1 MTHAFQA
8 LVATTGIQIAV
19 ALAALTIPAI
29 APVVARDLGVP
40 TSMIG
45 SYISLLYIGASTA
58 ALAGGGLVLR
68 LGAIRLSQWGLLTC
82 ALALTFALSPS
93 IVVVA
98 IAAVLLGLGYGPITP
113 ASSHVLVR
121 TTPARSMALTLS
133 IKQTGVPAGMALAG
147 IVVPPL
153 AIAFGWHA
161 AVLSVAVLCALVALA
176 VQPLR
181 ATLDADRVRDAR
193 LSITQLRAGLRL
205 VISAPRLRAVAAV
218 SFIYSGMQMC
228 VSSFIVAYLA
238 EEIGASLVAAG
249 IGLTVANVAGVAA
262 RIAWGAVADRWL
274 SPRITLALIGA
285 LTAALAC
292 VVALFSN
299 AWPLAAMLAVLAA
312 LGATAIGWN
321 GVYLAEVARIA
332 PPGQIGLAT
341 GGCLFFTFVGVVV
354 SPSLF
359 GWLAR
364 ASGSYATSFVAA
376 ALVCASVALLLFS
389 STRAKT
395 ATTAP

>member
-113 ASSHVLVR
+113 ASSHVLAR
-121 TTPARSMALTLS
+121 TTPARNMALTLS

-147 IVVPPL
+147 IVVPPV

-364 ASGSYATSFVAA
+364 ASGSYATSFLAA

-395 ATTAP
+395 ATTAS